1 MRKCV
6 LFTLVVAFG
15 SMSSAAPVPKH
26 LLKTPENPD
35 LTAMQGKWKLTD
47 VAFGGQSRGADFAT
61 QLELSL
67 EFRENAME
75 GRPASPRCP
84 CGPSGRVRRGV
95 TSHRFQG

>member
-47 VAFGGQSRGADFAT
+47 VAFGGQSLDRK
-61 QLELSL
+61 S
-67 EFRENAME
+67 
-75 GRPASPRCP
+75 
-84 CGPSGRVRRGV
+84 VV
-95 TSHRFQG
+95 